1 MLLIFADEQHCVS
14 WIVAVAR
21 EWIAVSPSRIM
32 PSSNIIT
39 RLQSLTFV
47 SVTALCMPLFSCV
60 SSEKEVID
68 SSSGSSNT
76 GATAALPEP
85 KPDAALEIYIDSVV
99 PTNPLVVF
107 GRART
112 FENTVQLRARD
123 SNGNIISTEHV
134 TSVGEAGHHNPYIGQ
149 LWIARDPGPRLTVE
163 AFEYSAADGTVRSLT
178 GKVVPYDGGR
188 TRVTLDLPVGNDCV
202 ETRAFTRV
210 VPKSVGVA
218 RLLVEALI
226 AGPDAAEKA
235 AGAVSPFPQGSDVT
249 SVGLRDGVL
258 TVDFNER
265 LRNVGGSCAAT
276 AIRQSVTRTLARLP
290 TVKRVVISA
299 AGSEKLALQP

>member
-1 MLLIFADEQHCVS
+1 
-14 WIVAVAR
+14 
-21 EWIAVSPSRIM
+21 
-32 PSSNIIT
+32 
-39 RLQSLTFV
+39 
-47 SVTALCMPLFSCV
+47 MPLFSCT
-60 SSEKEVID
+60 SPEKGGID
-68 SSSGSSNT
+68 SSSISSNPPT
-76 GATAALPEP
+76 TSALPEP
-85 KPDAALEIYIDSVV
+85 KQNAALEIYIDSVV
-99 PTNPLVVF
+99 PANPLVVF

-112 FENTVQLRARD
+112 FENTVQVRARD
-123 SNGNIISTEHV
+123 AHGNIVATEHV
-134 TSVGEAGHHNPYIGQ
+134 MSVGEMGRHNPYTAQ

-163 AFEYSAADGTVRSLT
+163 AFEYSAKDGSVRSLT
-178 GKVVPYDGGR
+178 GKVVSYDGVR
-188 TRVTLDLPVGNDCV
+188 TRVTLDLPVGNDCT
-202 ETRAFTRV
+202 ETRAFTRL

-235 AGAVSPFPQGSDVT
+235 AGAVSPFPQGSDVN
-249 SVGLRDGVL
+249 SVVLRDGVL

-290 TVKRVVISA
+290 TVRRVVISA

>member
-1 MLLIFADEQHCVS
+1 ML
-14 WIVAVAR
+14 
-21 EWIAVSPSRIM
+21 
-32 PSSNIIT
+32 
-39 RLQSLTFV
+39 
-47 SVTALCMPLFSCV
+47 LFSCM
-60 SSEKEVID
+60 SSEKGAID
-68 SSSGSSNT
+68 TASVPSNP
-76 GATAALPEP
+76 GATSALPEP
-85 KPDAALEIYIDSVV
+85 KPDASPEIYIDSVV
-99 PTNPLVVF
+99 PANPLVVF

-112 FENTVQLRARD
+112 FENTVQVRARD
-123 SNGNIISTEHV
+123 ANGNIIGAEHV
-134 TSVGEAGHHNPYIGQ
+134 TSVGEMGHHNPYTAQ

-178 GKVVPYDGGR
+178 SKIVPYDGGR
-188 TRVTLDLPVGNDCV
+188 TQVTLDLPVGNDCV

-235 AGAVSPFPQGSDVT
+235 AGAISPFPQGSDVN
-249 SVGLRDGVL
+249 SVVLRDGVL

-265 LRNVGGSCAAT
+265 LQNVGGSCAAT
-276 AIRQSVTRTLARLP
+276 AIRQSITRTLARLP

-299 AGSEKLALQP
+299 SGSEKLALQP